1 MAISRKQRDELRM
14 MFGGFCAYCGIQLP
28 EKGWHADHV
37 EPIYRDWIC
46 VANKPGPASERCR
59 YPEKSDFVFPAC
71 APCNILKGVL
81 SLEQFRTVVSERV
94 SSLRKYSGD
103 FRHAE
108 RFGMIAVATKPIVF
122 WFEKYIQQQAISA

>member
-1 MAISRKQRDELRM
+1 MSLSSNQRINLRM
-14 MFGGFCAYCGIQLP
+14 MFGCCCAYCGIELS

-46 VANKPGPASERCR
+46 AANKPGPASERCR
-59 YPEKSDFVFPAC
+59 YPERNDTLFPVC

-108 RFGMIAVATKPIVF
+108 RFGMIAIVTDPIIF
-122 WFEKYIQQQAISA
+122 WFERYQSQEPTK